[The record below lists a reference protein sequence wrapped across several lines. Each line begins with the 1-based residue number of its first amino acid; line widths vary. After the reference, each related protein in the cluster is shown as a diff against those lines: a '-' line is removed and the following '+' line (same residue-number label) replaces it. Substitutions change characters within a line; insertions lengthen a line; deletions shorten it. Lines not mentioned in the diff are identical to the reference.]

1 MEGQVLLYDSLG
13 QPKAALI
20 PELEEQIVALYDTT
34 AGQGGN
40 KNNDANC
47 TKKTDG
53 RCFPIAWAVHLAYSD
68 KPQTVTLQYSNV
80 GDMSA

>member
-34 AGQGGN
+34 AGQGGVLEIMMPIVQ
-40 KNNDANC
+40 KRLTADVFRLL
-47 TKKTDG
+47 G
-53 RCFPIAWAVHLAYSD
+53 RYISLIATRL
-68 KPQTVTLQYSNV
+68 KP
-80 GDMSA
+80 